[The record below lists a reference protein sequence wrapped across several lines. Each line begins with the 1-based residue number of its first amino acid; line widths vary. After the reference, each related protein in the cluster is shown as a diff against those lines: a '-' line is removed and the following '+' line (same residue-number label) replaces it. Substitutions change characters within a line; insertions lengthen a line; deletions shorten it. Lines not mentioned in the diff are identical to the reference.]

1 MSRKLFLISKI
12 NLFFITLCLV
22 LFYEINWFGMLH
34 QIMDAL
40 RKLGK
45 QWWHLEFLN
54 TGAKVPTRKGGLKLG
69 GPGALVVYS
78 TYFNFFI

>member
-1 MSRKLFLISKI
+1 
-12 NLFFITLCLV
+12 
-22 LFYEINWFGMLH
+22 
-34 QIMDAL
+34 MDAL